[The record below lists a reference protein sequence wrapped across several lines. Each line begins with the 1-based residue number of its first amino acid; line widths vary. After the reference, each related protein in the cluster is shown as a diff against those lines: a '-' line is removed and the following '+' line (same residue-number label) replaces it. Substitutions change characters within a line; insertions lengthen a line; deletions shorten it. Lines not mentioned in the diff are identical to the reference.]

1 MSTCRL
7 IAASLALREVNPDLA
22 RWLATAAERLRH
34 GLPPALALELAGP
47 AAKRRRD
54 AYLCQAAVVLREPD
68 ETTWHLAGRLAARVG
83 QNRHRDLVQALL
95 DRANEAATLPRSQ
108 RQLYALLI
116 DGPTD

>member
-1 MSTCRL
+1 MSIHRL
-7 IAASLALREVNPDLA
+7 VAASHALREISPDLA

-34 GLPPALALELAGP
+34 GLPASIALELSGP

-54 AYLCQAAVVLREPD
+54 AHLRQAAVALREPD

-116 DGPTD
+116 DGQTD

>member
-1 MSTCRL
+1 MSLCRL
-7 IAASLALREVNPDLA
+7 VDASLALREISPDLA
-22 RWLATAAERLRH
+22 CWLATAAERLRH

-47 AAKRRRD
+47 GARRERD
-54 AYLCQAAVVLREPD
+54 KFLVQAAVVLREPD